1 MKSLIAAIVITLAL
15 VGSALAKDNRRD
27 HSAEYQVGT
36 FVETQR
42 VDTGSVSQGGSGGLF
57 GGRNVRTQNLGHNA
71 AVVSVPDGQY
81 TINQPFSVGA
91 AMLGGSTVDPHKAW
105 FMDQMHA
112 GDKVLFAAKCNKHND
127 CQIWVP
133 NPDKTGKEIMT
144 DGRFEPAVAKTNT
157 NALCGTGKLT
167 ADVEAQVCTPQA
179 APVPDQ
185 TPAPEAAPQT
195 QSPAEQAK
203 QAQQHAD
210 CLKAAVDNPNI
221 VCKQ

>member
-1 MKSLIAAIVITLAL
+1 MKSTIAAIAITLAL

-71 AVVSVPDGQY
+71 AVVSVPTGQY

-91 AMLGGSTVDPHKAW
+91 AMFGGSTVDPHKAW

-127 CQIWVP
+127 CQIRVP
-133 NPDKTGKEIMT
+133 NPDKPGKEIMT

-167 ADVEAQVCTPQA
+167 ADVEAQVCTPQTA
-179 APVPDQ
+179 V
-185 TPAPEAAPQT
+185 TPEPPPTPSEIA
-195 QSPAEQAK
+195 AEQAK
-203 QAQQHAD
+203 QAQQYAD
-210 CLKAAVDNPNI
+210 CLKAAVNNPSI
-221 VCKQ
+221 VCK

>member
-1 MKSLIAAIVITLAL
+1 MKSTIAAIAITLAL
-15 VGSALAKDNRRD
+15 VGTALAKDNRRD

-91 AMLGGSTVDPHKAW
+91 AMFGGSTVDPHKAW

-127 CQIWVP
+127 CQIRVP
-133 NPDKTGKEIMT
+133 NPDKPGKEIMT

-167 ADVEAQVCTPQA
+167 ADVEAQVCTPQTA
-179 APVPDQ
+179 V
-185 TPAPEAAPQT
+185 TPEPPPTPSEIA
-195 QSPAEQAK
+195 AEQAK
-203 QAQQHAD
+203 QAQQYAD
-210 CLKAAVDNPNI
+210 CLKAAVNNPSI
-221 VCKQ
+221 VCK